1 MARRLPQ
8 IEQKKKFRSI
18 RIQTQLAETRT
29 RRSPASC
36 RISTKNHFS
45 RQQESQAESR
55 MHSSLLQKVFN
66 YRKVS
71 VVNPE
76 ALPNRK
82 VDFAN
87 FLCFVVLI
95 RMRLIRRKARGRY
108 GNSFNGF
115 PGTIGRR
122 EVPRKASRE
131 NNSPGSCNV
140 VRI

>member
-8 IEQKKKFRSI
+8 IEQNKKFRSI
-18 RIQTQLAETRT
+18 RIQTQLAETRANW
-29 RRSPASC
+29 SPASC

-45 RQQESQAESR
+45 QQESQAESR

-76 ALPNRK
+76 ALRNRK

-87 FLCFVVLI
+87 FLCVVVLI

-122 EVPRKASRE
+122 KVPRKSSRR
-131 NNSPGSCNV
+131 NNSPGFCNV